1 MGAPYTVEFA
11 ASALREF
18 KVLERAVQRRIATHI
33 DELAG
38 NPFPP
43 GSKKL
48 KGSPDHYRI
57 RVGDYRVIYKVDGK
71 RLVILVLKIG
81 HRREVYR

>member
-1 MGAPYTVEFA
+1 MRAAYAVEFA

-18 KVLERAVQRRIATHI
+18 KALDRAMQRRIATHI
-33 DELAG
+33 DELTG

-48 KGSPDHYRI
+48 RGSPDHYRI
-57 RVGDYRVIYKVDGK
+57 RVGDYRIIYRVDGK
-71 RLVILVLKIG
+71 RLLILILKIG

>member
-1 MGAPYTVEFA
+1 MGAAYAVEFA

-18 KVLERAVQRRIATHI
+18 KALERATQRRVATHI
-33 DELAG
+33 DRLTG

-48 KGSPDHYRI
+48 KGSPDHHRI

>member
-1 MGAPYTVEFA
+1 MGAAYAVEFA

-18 KVLERAVQRRIATHI
+18 KALERAMQRRIATHV

-38 NPFPP
+38 NPFPAR
-43 GSKKL
+43 SKKL
-48 KGSPDHYRI
+48 KGSPDHHRI

-71 RLVILVLKIG
+71 RLVLLILKIG
-81 HRREVYR
+81 HRREAYR

>member
-1 MGAPYTVEFA
+1 MGAAYAVEFA

-18 KVLERAVQRRIATHI
+18 KALERAMQRRIATRI

-38 NPFPP
+38 KPFPP

-48 KGSPDHYRI
+48 TGSPDHYRI
-57 RVGDYRVIYKVDGK
+57 RVGDFRVIYKVDGK

>member
-1 MGAPYTVEFA
+1 MAYKIEFA

-18 KVLERAVQRRIATHI
+18 KALERPIQRRIATRI
-33 DELAG
+33 DELAL
-38 NPFPP
+38 NPLPA

-48 KGSPDHYRI
+48 RGGPDSYRI
-57 RVGDYRVIYKVDGK
+57 RVGDYRVIYRVDGQ
-71 RLVILVLKIG
+71 RVTVLVLKIG

>member
-1 MGAPYTVEFA
+1 MGTAYTIEFA

-18 KVLERAVQRRIATHI
+18 KALEMAVQRRIATYI
-33 DELAG
+33 DELTG

-71 RLVILVLKIG
+71 RLLILILKIG
-81 HRREVYR
+81 HRRDVYR